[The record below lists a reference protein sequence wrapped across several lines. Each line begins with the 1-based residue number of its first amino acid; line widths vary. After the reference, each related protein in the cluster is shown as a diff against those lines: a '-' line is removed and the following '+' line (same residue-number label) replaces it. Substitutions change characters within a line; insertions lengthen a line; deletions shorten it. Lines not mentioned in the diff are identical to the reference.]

1 MFQLVMKKKL
11 LIRLEK
17 SDGVEKLDV
26 VGFEDAAHCNS
37 LMVQHV
43 PRIAYKHKGSGGVF
57 FRLNAKSTTPSA
69 I

>member
-26 VGFEDAAHCNS
+26 VGFEDAAHCNN
-37 LMVQHV
+37 LMV
-43 PRIAYKHKGSGGVF
+43 
-57 FRLNAKSTTPSA
+57 
-69 I
+69 